1 MGRTI
6 VSYSGK
12 ELQEVATAIETA
24 MTDINTQYGK
34 VQDASAN
41 TGLGGTAGTDI
52 KTPLQLADDKM
63 QTLQKDLTAFQADI
77 NDKNEKQLKTYN
89 EVESIAA
96 E

>member
-1 MGRTI
+1 MATI

-24 MTDINTQYGK
+24 MADIDTQYGK

-41 TGLGGTAGTDI
+41 TGLGGTAGADI
-52 KTPLQLADDKM
+52 QTPLMLADEKM
-63 QTLQKDLTAFQADI
+63 QTLHADLVAFQTDI
-77 NDKNEKQLKTYN
+77 EEKNAKQTTTYN
-89 EVESIAA
+89 TVESIAA